1 MSQRAIEL
9 LNLGGGSHLILD
21 IGCGSGLSGDEL
33 SAEGHM
39 WVGLD
44 ISRDMME
51 VAGQRGVEGDMMQ
64 LDMGQGFKFRPGKFE
79 KLEGVFDAAIS
90 ISAV

>member
-1 MSQRAIEL
+1 MSERAIEL
-9 LNLGGGSHLILD
+9 LNLQSDNQLILD

-33 SAEGHM
+33 SEEGHV

-51 VAGQRGVEGDMMQ
+51 VANERGVQGDMMQ
-64 LDMGQGFKFRPGKFE
+64 IDMGQGFKFRPGTF
-79 KLEGVFDAAIS
+79 
-90 ISAV
+90 